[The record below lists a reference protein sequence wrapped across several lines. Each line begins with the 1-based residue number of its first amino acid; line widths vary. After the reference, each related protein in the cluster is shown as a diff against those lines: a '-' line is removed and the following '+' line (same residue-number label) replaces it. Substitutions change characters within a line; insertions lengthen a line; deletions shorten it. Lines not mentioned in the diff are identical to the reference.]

1 MSDFEVRR
9 IERRHRAE
17 LRRMK
22 ADAEFMAMCAL
33 VIGALSAILGALL
46 AM

>member
-1 MSDFEVRR
+1 MSEFEVRR

-33 VIGALSAILGALL
+33 VIGALSVLLGVLL
-46 AM
+46 AL